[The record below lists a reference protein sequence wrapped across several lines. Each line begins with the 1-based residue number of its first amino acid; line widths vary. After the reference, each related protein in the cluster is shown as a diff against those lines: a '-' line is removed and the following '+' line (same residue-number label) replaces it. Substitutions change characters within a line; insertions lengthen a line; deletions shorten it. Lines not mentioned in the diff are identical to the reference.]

1 MDSSYLTMG
10 YALIALGFLLL
21 LSELFLPTSGTL
33 FVIAVACFAVGVTFT
48 FWYDRT
54 VGAWTLLGVFLAL
67 PILGKIL
74 LTYWPRTPIGRRMM
88 LTAPTEEDTTLATL
102 QGNQQLEELR
112 GRFGRAVSALR
123 PSGVV
128 DFEGRR
134 VDSITEGM
142 MVEPGQ
148 WVRCIAVQAG
158 KVIVRPVDKPNLDD
172 LENAD
177 FMNSS
182 VPEGGKIPLRRSART
197 SLPGNYAL
205 VLASRRTRN

>member
-1 MDSSYLTMG
+1 MTDPAYLTMG

-21 LSELFLPTSGTL
+21 VAELFIYTHGTL
-33 FVIAVACFAVGVTFT
+33 FLVAVGCIALGVTFT

-54 VGAWTLLGVFLAL
+54 VGTWTLVGVFVAL

-74 LTYWPRTPIGRRMM
+74 LTFWPRTRMGRRMM
-88 LTAPTEEDTTLATL
+88 LMSHTGDNTLATL
-102 QGNQQLEELR
+102 PENQELEQLL

-134 VDSITEGM
+134 VQTITEGR

-148 WVRCIAVQAG
+148 WVRCVAVQAG
-158 KVIVRPVDKPNLDD
+158 KPNLDD
-172 LENAD
+172 LESAD
-177 FMNSS
+177 FS
-182 VPEGGKIPLRRSART
+182 
-197 SLPGNYAL
+197 
-205 VLASRRTRN
+205 

>member
-21 LSELFLPTSGTL
+21 VTELFIPTSGTL
-33 FVIAVACFAVGVTFT
+33 FVVALASIAFGVTLT
-48 FWYDRT
+48 FWYDPSF
-54 VGAWTLLGVFLAL
+54 GAWTLAGVFVAL
-67 PILGKIL
+67 PLLGKL
-74 LTYWPRTPIGRRMM
+74 FLHFWPRTRMGRRMI
-88 LTAPTEEDTTLATL
+88 LSAPDEDNTMASLPV
-102 QGNQQLEELR
+102 NQELEQLR
-112 GRFGRAVSALR
+112 GRFGQAVSALR

-158 KVIVRPVDKPNLDD
+158 KVIVRPVDKPNLED
-172 LENAD
+172 LETAD
-177 FMNSS
+177 F
-182 VPEGGKIPLRRSART
+182 G
-197 SLPGNYAL
+197 
-205 VLASRRTRN
+205 